1 MDNLI
6 AAGKAKPMVV
16 VMTNGNPTCQAA
28 PGEWSAGMYV
38 PSAMG
43 IKGVKPAAT
52 MDESFPDVM
61 NYIES
66 HYKVSKEKSQR
77 AICGLSM
84 GGGHSFDISRRF
96 PDKFDYIGLFS
107 AGFNVA
113 VETAPAYTKECL
125 PTRSLVHKWR
135 SCLQANQSSTG
146 LA

>member
-6 AAGKAKPMVV
+6 AAGKAMPMVV

-96 PDKFDYIGLFS
+96 PDKFDYIGI
-107 AGFNVA
+107 V
-113 VETAPAYTKECL
+113 V
-125 PTRSLVHKWR
+125 
-135 SCLQANQSSTG
+135 
-146 LA
+146 

>member
-66 HYKVSKEKSQR
+66 HYKVSKENR
-77 AICGLSM
+77 NAPFAVC
-84 GGGHSFDISRRF
+84 RW
-96 PDKFDYIGLFS
+96 
-107 AGFNVA
+107 VA
-113 VETAPAYTKECL
+113 A
-125 PTRSLVHKWR
+125 TRSTSHAV
-135 SCLQANQSSTG
+135 SPTSSII
-146 LA
+146 

>member
-1 MDNLI
+1 MYSLEITFSLSQMDNLI

-61 NYIES
+61 NYIEP
-66 HYKVSKEKSQR
+66 
-77 AICGLSM
+77 L
-84 GGGHSFDISRRF
+84 
-96 PDKFDYIGLFS
+96 
-107 AGFNVA
+107 
-113 VETAPAYTKECL
+113 
-125 PTRSLVHKWR
+125 
-135 SCLQANQSSTG
+135 
-146 LA
+146 